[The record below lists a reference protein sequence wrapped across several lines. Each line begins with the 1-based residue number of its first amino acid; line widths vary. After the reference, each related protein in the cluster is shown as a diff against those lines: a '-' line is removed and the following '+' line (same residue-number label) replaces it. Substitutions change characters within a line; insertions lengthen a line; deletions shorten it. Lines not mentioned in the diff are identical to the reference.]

1 MASSVDVRI
10 SPAKL
15 GDAAPIAE
23 MSRLFVEHGLPWSWD
38 DARVRGHVLHPDCA
52 VIVARDGR
60 RLAGFSIME
69 FRDYHAHLNLLAV
82 KPGYRDR
89 GIGRHLVEWLEAC
102 ARTAGIFEV
111 RVELRLANL
120 GAHRFYERLGYTD
133 NGVRQGYYAG
143 VEDARCM
150 THDLRVHPARQE

>member
-1 MASSVDVRI
+1 MHA
-10 SPAKL
+10 
-15 GDAAPIAE
+15 
-23 MSRLFVEHGLPWSWD
+23 
-38 DARVRGHVLHPDCA
+38 DCA

-60 RLAGFSIME
+60 RLAGFAIMD
-69 FRDYHAHLNLLAV
+69 FRDHHAHLNLLAV

-89 GIGRHLVEWLEAC
+89 GIGRDLVGWLEAC

-120 GAHRFYERLGYTD
+120 GAHRFYERLGYTET
-133 NGVRQGYYAG
+133 GVRQGYYAG

-150 THDLRVHPARQE
+150 THDLRVLQARQQ